1 MKITK
6 RQLRRIIREESSRL
20 MNESAALVGPNLHM
34 APIPLR
40 SRAHPMIKS
49 IVQMGREYMDE
60 CGITEE
66 SMPLAVAGIESI
78 DMPCPHE
85 TAEQVKAAG
94 ASPDEVM
101 SWIGTF
107 LQDYSSPP
115 IGSADVDYVG
125 DLNDL
130 SSEEA
135 FGLGYTAGE
144 QGLS

>member
-6 RQLRRIIREESSRL
+6 KQLRRIIRAESSRL
-20 MNESAALVGPNLHM
+20 MNESAALIGPNLPD
-34 APIPLR
+34 APIPLH

-49 IVQMGREYMDE
+49 IVRMGREYMDE
-60 CGITEE
+60 CGMAEE
-66 SMPLAVAGIESI
+66 GMPLAVAGIESI

-107 LQDYSSPP
+107 LQDYSNPSTEP
-115 IGSADVDYVG
+115 AEVDYTG
-125 DLNDL
+125 DLSDL
-130 SSEEA
+130 SSEEV